1 MLLGRLYEEPEDE
14 LLLREVLRT
23 VELLRELLPAA
34 VPRLTDEEP
43 VLRRTTSLPLV
54 RLLVDE
60 RTAPPVTTRTEVFRS
75 EPLSMRRSV
84 PVRLDATPVRDE
96 LAVLRPADSPFS

>member
-14 LLLREVLRT
+14 LLLLREVLRT

-43 VLRRTTSLPLV
+43 VLRRTT
-54 RLLVDE
+54 
-60 RTAPPVTTRTEVFRS
+60 
-75 EPLSMRRSV
+75 
-84 PVRLDATPVRDE
+84 
-96 LAVLRPADSPFS
+96 

>member
-14 LLLREVLRT
+14 LLLLREVLRT

-43 VLRRTTSLPLV
+43 VLRRTVSLLFV
-54 RLLVDE
+54 RLLADE
-60 RTAPPVTTRTEVFRS
+60 RTALPVTTRAEVLRP

-84 PVRLDATPVRDE
+84 PARLEATPVRDE
-96 LAVLRPADSPFS
+96 LAVPRPAACGS